1 MNLEQKALFGLPI
14 HTELGELFPMSVYH
28 YMDCSHFLQAM
39 SFDKYFQ
46 MNRMR
51 RIFWVSN
58 SKKGEFRVAR

>member
-1 MNLEQKALFGLPI
+1 RVLSCVPIFSQISFYPLFRI
-14 HTELGELFPMSVYH
+14 HPYK
-28 YMDCSHFLQAM
+28 
-39 SFDKYFQ
+39 KYTPSTKTIAFYLQ